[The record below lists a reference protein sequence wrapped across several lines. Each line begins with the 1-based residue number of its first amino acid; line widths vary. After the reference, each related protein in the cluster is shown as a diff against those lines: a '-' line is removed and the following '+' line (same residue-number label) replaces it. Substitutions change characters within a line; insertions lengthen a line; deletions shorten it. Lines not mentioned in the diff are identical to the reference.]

1 MPAAQ
6 KYPSPPEQ
14 LVTLA
19 SQAKAEGKT
28 FDEFWDAAMPPLVKV
43 PIKVKGEVVG
53 YKTEDDGSWTERP
66 ARRLP
71 RVADP
76 DPPEGAVLWPGDT
89 ADRNNW
95 YHALMWG
102 KESWRCVYEGMPSTS
117 RESALT
123 LLRAA

>member
-14 LVTLA
+14 LHELA
-19 SQAKAEGKT
+19 AKAKAEGKS

-43 PIKVKGEVVG
+43 PIKEKGQIVG
-53 YKTEDDGSWTERP
+53 YKTEDDGSWMERP

-76 DPPEGAVLWPGDT
+76 DPPEDAVLWPGDT

-95 YHALMWG
+95 YHAIVWG
-102 KESWRCVYEGMPSTS
+102 KESWRRVYEGLPAL
-117 RESALT
+117 RGESAVS
-123 LLRAA
+123 LLRTG